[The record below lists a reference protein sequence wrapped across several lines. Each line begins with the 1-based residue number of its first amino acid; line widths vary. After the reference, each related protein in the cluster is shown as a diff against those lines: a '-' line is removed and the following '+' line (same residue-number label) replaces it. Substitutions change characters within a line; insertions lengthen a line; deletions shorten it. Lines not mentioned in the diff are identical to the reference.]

1 MGASLPAPRS
11 GRLIC
16 SPIRRSVGVRQSE
29 PPRRLNVK
37 HKCRKQMKVC
47 VIRHGHAPS
56 RSAAEAERAIEK
68 AVRQESR
75 REIRTQLED

>member
-1 MGASLPAPRS
+1 M
-11 GRLIC
+11 
-16 SPIRRSVGVRQSE
+16 
-29 PPRRLNVK
+29 K
-37 HKCRKQMKVC
+37 HKCRKQMKIC

-68 AVRQESR
+68 TVRQEAR